1 MRRKRIFAEKPL
13 FLLETT
19 FGSLYDPR
27 MDFNWLLNECSDP
40 HTLERLFYVE
50 RYAWLSLSPD
60 MCAVIS
66 LDGQFE
72 DVNTHWERTTGITR
86 EKLQGAYLIEH
97 IHFDDRERALADMQR
112 LITSDIGST
121 TFSFRFLGKGGK
133 HVELNWNVIF
143 SPDHNAYFCTV
154 LDPARDA
161 DRLAYTDV
169 LTGLKNRLALSK
181 DLPNVLAQA
190 REAGSGAAVLFID
203 LDGFKVVNDTLGH
216 KAGDTLLVRA
226 ARRMNYVIGQQG
238 TAYRPGGDEFVAVLP
253 RADRD
258 MAAGVAG
265 QLVERLR
272 TQYVIEDERVGTG
285 ASLGIAMF
293 PSDGES
299 AEALMEAAD
308 KAMYS
313 VKRGGKNNFAFF
325 ASGAG
330 DEPDCPPIG

>member
-1 MRRKRIFAEKPL
+1 MNL
-13 FLLETT
+13 
-19 FGSLYDPR
+19 S
-27 MDFNWLLNECSDP
+27 MDVNWLLNECSDP
-40 HTLERLFYVE
+40 YTLERLFYVE

-66 LDGQFE
+66 IDGQFE
-72 DVNTHWERTTGITR
+72 DVNTHWERTTGISR

-121 TFSFRFLGKGGK
+121 TFSFRFLCKGER

-169 LTGLKNRLALSK
+169 LTGLKNRLALGR
-181 DLPNVLAQA
+181 DLPSVLAQA
-190 REAGSGAAVLFID
+190 QEADSRVAVLFID
-203 LDGFKVVNDTLGH
+203 LDGFKAVNDTLGH

-226 ARRMNYVIGQQG
+226 ARRMNYVVGQQG
-238 TAYRPGGDEFVAVLP
+238 DTYRPGGDEFVVVIP
-253 RADRD
+253 KADRD
-258 MAAGVAG
+258 IVAGIAG

-272 TQYVIEDERVGTG
+272 AQYIIENKRVNTG
-285 ASLGIAMF
+285 ASLGIALY
-293 PSDGES
+293 PTDGET
-299 AEALMEAAD
+299 AEKLMEAAD
-308 KAMYS
+308 RAMYL
-313 VKRGGKNNFAFF
+313 VKRGGKNNFAFHID
-325 ASGAG
+325 GLG
-330 DEPDCPPIG
+330 DEPCLD

>member
-1 MRRKRIFAEKPL
+1 M
-13 FLLETT
+13 LET
-19 FGSLYDPR
+19 FPRSLYDRR
-27 MDFNWLLNECSDP
+27 MDVNWLLNECSDP
-40 HTLERLFYVE
+40 YMLERLFYVE

-66 LDGQFE
+66 IDGQFE
-72 DVNTHWERTTGITR
+72 DVNTYWERTTGISR

-121 TFSFRFLGKGGK
+121 TFSFRFLCKSGN

-154 LDPARDA
+154 LDPSRDA

-169 LTGLKNRLALSK
+169 LTGLKNRLALGRE
-181 DLPNVLAQA
+181 LPGVLEQA
-190 REAGSGAAVLFID
+190 REAESGAAVLFID
-203 LDGFKVVNDTLGH
+203 LDGFKAVNDTLGH

-238 TAYRPGGDEFVAVLP
+238 TAYRPGGDEFVIVLP
-253 RADRD
+253 RAGRDR
-258 MAAGVAG
+258 AAGIAG

-272 TQYVIEDERVGTG
+272 AQYIIESARVNTG
-285 ASLGIAMF
+285 ASLGIALY
-293 PSDGES
+293 PADGAS
-299 AEALMEAAD
+299 AEKLMEAAD
-308 KAMYS
+308 KAMYA

-325 ASGAG
+325 ADAPPDDTPDDTDCAG
-330 DEPDCPPIG
+330 LD